1 MAKKANENSGEKV
14 KLQNE
19 LKKLIKNIDEE
30 GLIFLIKQ
38 ANVIAYN
45 MQVDK
50 INSMQVES
58 QKSGKNKSKNKSTY
72 EAIEIIAGENN
83 SNFIIRIDTTRK
95 FFSAEDFRG
104 MIKICQLDVNETEKS
119 ARLFRWL
126 MNERKDFLIDNNIRD
141 GNNINLKK
149 LIEMIKSRYKI
160 APK

>member
-1 MAKKANENSGEKV
+1 MAKKVKENSGERV

-38 ANVIAYN
+38 ANVILYN

-50 INSMQVES
+50 INNMQLQN
-58 QKSGKNKSKNKSTY
+58 QKSGKNKPKANAY
-72 EAIEIIAGENN
+72 DPIEIITGENN

-95 FFSAEDFRG
+95 FFSVEDFRS
-104 MIKICQLDVNETEKS
+104 MVKICQLDVNEKEKG

-141 GNNINLKK
+141 GNNPNLKN

-160 APK
+160 ASK